1 VADLHG
7 SLLLCEGLVDVYR
20 TYAERLGRT
29 PRVTAGLVFALFHER
44 DQLEAEPH
52 LARHRPVA
60 AM

>member
-7 SLLLCEGLVDVYR
+7 SLLLCEDLVDVYR

-29 PRVTAGLVFALFHER
+29 PRVAAELVLGLFHER
-44 DQLEAEPH
+44 DRVESEPH